1 MFMALKESNQIL
13 AMIAWALRFL
23 AGSLLHCSCWGVFSA
38 VCRQRTITCG
48 ATIEARSEPLCDGDE
63 SSPRGRETS
72 VPQMMY
78 VGGKDDPCPA
88 KFQTVEYAASIIAR
102 LLALRKCNGEDL
114 YMRPEISMLYEVV
127 ELGY

>member
-1 MFMALKESNQIL
+1 MALKESNQIL
-13 AMIAWALRFL
+13 VMIAWVLRFL

-78 VGGKDDPCPA
+78 VGGRDTSCSVE
-88 KFQTVEYAASIIAR
+88 FQNVEHAASIIASI
-102 LLALRKCNGEDL
+102 LAWGKFNGEDL
-114 YMRPEISMLYEVV
+114 YMRPEISMLYGVV